1 MMLGDLIAR
10 LDDPDAA
17 VEVLMATG
25 DVGLIAF
32 AQSEAAHHADGLG
45 AYLSNAIAAFSSS
58 ASADDWMSAMM
69 VASRSDNPGGAFLG
83 AVIRRAGRPVA
94 QPRMGAHD
102 GYG

>member
-32 AQSEAAHHADGLG
+32 AQSEAVHHADGLG
-45 AYLSNAIAAFSSS
+45 AYLSNALATFSSS

-69 VASRSDNPGGAFLG
+69 VASRSENPGGAFLA
-83 AVIRRAGRPVA
+83 AVIRRAGRQVA